1 MTVTTTWTILLS
13 YRRPPLTAN
22 QRLHWSHRARATATI
37 RDMIGWHVRAQRIPT
52 LDRPTVTLVYTP
64 PDRRRRDVDNL
75 VPTSKAC
82 VDALRAAGVL
92 ADDDPAHVDHR
103 MPVITAPSRPPSL
116 RLVIEAAS

>member
-1 MTVTTTWTILLS
+1 MRIGSCWEIVLHWS
-13 YRRPPLTAN
+13 RPPLTLN
-22 QRLHWSHRARATATI
+22 QRSHWSHRARI
-37 RDMIGWHVRAQRIPT
+37 SKRIHDEVGWQVRAQRIPT

-92 ADDDPAHVDHR
+92 PDDDPAHVDHR
-103 MPVITAPSRPPSL
+103 MPVITAPARPPSL